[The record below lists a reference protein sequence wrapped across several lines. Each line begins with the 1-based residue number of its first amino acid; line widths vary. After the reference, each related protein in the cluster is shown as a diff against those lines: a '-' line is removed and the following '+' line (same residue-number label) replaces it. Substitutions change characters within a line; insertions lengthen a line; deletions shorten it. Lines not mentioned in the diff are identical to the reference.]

1 MCRFF
6 LPAFQARFCC
16 CLSKMKRAQE
26 SKAAT
31 ESEPDEDEP
40 KEDVKVKEPISTGR
54 RLNPEID
61 KPKIT
66 FQEHDPP
73 TQPLPVLSDHLAG
86 HPAPSPPDCIQCAQ
100 CTCVL
105 RSTSVGQINAGGVGQ
120 VGNGNGLESP
130 SRARNQL
137 LGRPSTAASFL
148 QQRSNLLGS
157 STRASSSSSDSS
169 AEATP
174 KNDPAAYLHAH
185 HHFHCPHHRLTT
197 ETATHQLSNAS
208 PLLSFPKAISHND
221 ATLFTRQNTIG
232 LPTNQ
237 SGLEVR
243 RLSDSAALNS
253 STNKPPAGPS
263 SFMPTRRC
271 VLRLDG
277 CSYLIGKRA
286 KTCLFRKF
294 SIKKQKRLMIGLLE
308 LDSLNSVNCFS
319 YDSI

>member
-6 LPAFQARFCC
+6 LPAFQSRFCC
-16 CLSKMKRAQE
+16 CLSKMKRAPE

-31 ESEPDEDEP
+31 EQETDEDEP
-40 KEDVKVKEPISTGR
+40 KPDERSKAVKVKEPISTTTG
-54 RLNPEID
+54 LNRSILTATAFNLEID

-73 TQPLPVLSDHLAG
+73 TQPLPVLSSSSHSTHSAAATPQSD
-86 HPAPSPPDCIQCAQ
+86 Q

-105 RSTSVGQINAGGVGQ
+105 RSTSVGQITDPL
-120 VGNGNGLESP
+120 GNGNVGLETAATAA
-130 SRARNQL
+130 ARNQL
-137 LGRPSTAASFL
+137 LTTRPSTAASFL
-148 QQRSNLLGS
+148 QRSARIGS

-169 AEATP
+169 ATSKSA
-174 KNDPAAYLHAH
+174 NDQLFLPSH
-185 HHFHCPHHRLTT
+185 HQLHCPHHRLLTT

-208 PLLSFPKAISHND
+208 PLLSYPKAISHND

-232 LPTNQ
+232 LPPNQ

-253 STNKPPAGPS
+253 SANKPPAGPN

-277 CSYLIGKRA
+277 CSYLIGK
-286 KTCLFRKF
+286 
-294 SIKKQKRLMIGLLE
+294 SQLL
-308 LDSLNSVNCFS
+308 
-319 YDSI
+319 

>member
-16 CLSKMKRAQE
+16 CLSKMKRAPE

-40 KEDVKVKEPISTGR
+40 KKDEQPAQQTNDVKVKEPTGR
-54 RLNPEID
+54 RFNPEID

-73 TQPLPVLSDHLAG
+73 TQPLPALSGHLAG
-86 HPAPSPPDCIQCAQ
+86 HPPAPPPDCIQCAQ
-100 CTCVL
+100 CSCVQ

-120 VGNGNGLESP
+120 VGNGLEP
-130 SRARNQL
+130 SSQARNQL
-137 LGRPSTAASFL
+137 ISRPSTAASFL
-148 QQRSNLLGS
+148 QQRSSLLGS

-174 KNDPAAYLHAH
+174 KGPKEPAYLHAH
-185 HHFHCPHHRLTT
+185 HHCPHHRLTT

-232 LPTNQ
+232 LPTNP

-253 STNKPPAGPS
+253 SANKPATGPS

-286 KTCLFRKF
+286 KTPVSF
-294 SIKKQKRLMIGLLE
+294 S
-308 LDSLNSVNCFS
+308 NF
-319 YDSI
+319 